1 MKNTIIIKDNILNK
15 LHNKKNIKKNFLK
28 AKFEIENIKKKIKI
42 EKNPFYFFN
51 KNINIDLKNINKF
64 QKFTTIIIIG
74 MGGSI
79 LGAEAI
85 YTFLKKKI
93 SKKFFFVNNLNIV
106 ELERLKKY
114 NNFRKSLFVIISK
127 SGNTIETLTNVNYL
141 KKLKINSNNSIIITE
156 KKVSALSEYATKKG
170 ILLVEHKKFVG
181 GRYSVLSEV
190 GMLPAKLMNL
200 NIKSFKKNLNQS
212 FKDKIKLSL
221 CKTTSIMAENY
232 KNKKIKS
239 LIFLNYC
246 PELNHFVYWCQQLI
260 AESLG
265 KKGMGILP
273 ILSQAPKDHHSL
285 LQLYLDGPQDKV
297 FYILSSNS
305 KSKDKLLKNSFN
317 KSFSF
322 LNNKNIDKIVNA
334 QKNSLISIFKKKKIP
349 YKEIIVKEISE
360 TSIGQLFSYFMLET
374 VIIGKL
380 INVNP
385 YDQPAVE
392 ELKILTKKLLN

>member
-1 MKNTIIIKDNILNK
+1 MKNTIIIKDNILK
-15 LHNKKNIKKNFLK
+15 KYHNKKNIKKNIRK
-28 AKFEIENIKKKIKI
+28 AKLEIEHIKKKIKI

-51 KNINIDLKNINKF
+51 NIDLDLKNINKF
-64 QKFTTIIIIG
+64 NKYSTIVVIG

-79 LGAEAI
+79 LGAQAI
-85 YTFLKKKI
+85 YTFLKRKI
-93 SKKFFFVNNLNIV
+93 NKKFFFVNNIDVAL
-106 ELERLKKY
+106 LDKLKK
-114 NNFRKSLFVIISK
+114 NKDFKKLLFIIISK
-127 SGNTIETLTNVNYL
+127 SGNTLETLTNISYL
-141 KKLKINSNNSIIITE
+141 KKLNINSNNSIIITE
-156 KKVSALSEYATKKG
+156 KKASALSDYASKKK
-170 ILLVEHKKFVG
+170 IFLIKHKKFIG

-200 NIKSFKKNLNQS
+200 KIENFKKNLNQL

-221 CKTTSIMAENY
+221 SKTTSIMAENY

-246 PELNHFVYWCQQLI
+246 PELNDFVYWCQQLI

-297 FYILSSNS
+297 FYILSSKNKYNN
-305 KSKDKLLKNSFN
+305 KSLKNSFN
-317 KSFSF
+317 KNFNF
-322 LNNKNIDKIVNA
+322 LNNKNIENIVNA
-334 QKNSLISIFKKKKIP
+334 QKNSLISIFKKKNIP
-349 YKEIIVKEISE
+349 YKEIVVKEISE
-360 TSIGQLFSYFMLET
+360 TSIGHLFSYFMLET

-380 INVNP
+380 IGVNP

-392 ELKILTKKLLN
+392 ELKTITKKLLN